1 MEVGHTP
8 GTIPELESRRGYTLL
23 ELLVVMSVVGI
34 LTGIAAINVTNLRQP
49 ADEAARSLSSTLGFS
64 RARAIATTSAVR
76 VQRAA
81 GTRTYRVASAPSCAA
96 ASAAWTELTAQAYT
110 LPADVTTSGAAAA
123 WSACFSS
130 RGMVDGAAAPAVTF
144 TDRRA
149 RTRSLQVYAGGAVVI
164 Q

>member
-1 MEVGHTP
+1 MEVGHTS
-8 GTIPELESRRGYTLL
+8 GINPELESRRGYTLL

-110 LPADVTTSGAAAA
+110 LPADVTTSGAAA
-123 WSACFSS
+123 WTVCFSS
-130 RGMVDGAAAPAVTF
+130 RGVVDGAAAPAVTF